1 MKVAMFNCAHD
12 KPGTFDALRAR
23 LAPRLRGT
31 MPAAGLIGA
40 CVITLVWWLVVAR
53 GLWFAYEWVSA

>member
-1 MKVAMFNCAHD
+1 MKVAMLDGADD
-12 KPGTFDALRAR
+12 KSGTLDALRAR
-23 LAPRLRGT
+23 LAPRLRST

-40 CVITLVWWLVVAR
+40 CAITLVWWLVVAR